1 MSTATPANSIFDKI
15 LSFIDY
21 TNQNIFLTGKAGTG
35 KTTLLR
41 KIKET
46 SSKKMVIVAP
56 TGVAAMNAKGT
67 TINSFFQLPTGS
79 FFPGDIS
86 LQNLQAGFMSIQSL
100 VSDSSYNREKMNLF
114 MELELLVIDEVSMV
128 RCDLLD
134 VIDSILR
141 YVRKNKAP
149 FGGVQL
155 LLIGDLYQLP
165 PVIKREDWAFLR
177 TAYISPYFFDSLV
190 ISRYP
195 LLQIELTTVF
205 RQTEPEFIH
214 ILNSIRNNK
223 IDEGTLTLLNN
234 RYDPSFTASE
244 DLNPIII
251 TSHNAEASAINKDK
265 LDALPGTEYTFDG
278 ELSGEFREAGLQAE
292 QSLKLKEGA
301 QIMFIKN
308 DTGDERRFFNGKI
321 GKVKSIRDGEIYI
334 SFPDDADL
342 LLERTSWQSFDYK
355 TDNEQAIVQ
364 QQVGEFSQYPVKL
377 AWAVT
382 IHKSQGLT
390 FDSAIIDA
398 GKSFVAGQVYVAL
411 SRVRTLN
418 GLILKSKINTESLR
432 SNPEVISYMKPAREE
447 DLDQIMVTEQEKFIL
462 QLVLHRFSFNQML
475 IGLEA
480 ILSNAEIVKT
490 NLPEFRALL
499 AQLKKSVTELMAVS
513 ERFQN
518 QLKNLHKEN
527 GFANQEALQ
536 ARIASA
542 VVYFVKEIN
551 LSVLGPVN
559 KNIRIKPRNKSEQ
572 QIQHSFQKYR
582 QIVENRINL
591 LQLSTELLRSAI
603 QKENY
608 TAWIDAHKARLLIK
622 TETSGGGQQAALNNL
637 QLF

>member
-1 MSTATPANSIFDKI
+1 MSTANTIFDKI

-35 KTTLLR
+35 KTTLLK

-67 TINSFFQLPTGS
+67 TINSFFQLPSGS

-114 MELELLVIDEVSMV
+114 TELELLVIDEVSMV
-128 RCDLLD
+128 RCDLMD

-141 YVRKNKAP
+141 FVRKNNAP

-177 TAYISPYFFDSLV
+177 TAYVSPYFFDSHV

-205 RQTEPEFIH
+205 RQTEPEFIN
-214 ILNSIRNNK
+214 ILNSIRNNQ
-223 IDEGTLTLLNN
+223 IDDTTLNLLNQ
-234 RYDPSFTASE
+234 RYNPQFTASE
-244 DLNPIII
+244 ELNPIII
-251 TSHNAEASAINKDK
+251 TSHNAEASAINKEK

-292 QSLKLKEGA
+292 QVLKLKEGA

-308 DTGDERRFFNGKI
+308 DTGDFRKFYNGKI

-334 SFPDDADL
+334 SFPDNPDL
-342 LLERTSWQSFDYK
+342 LLEKTSWQSFEYK
-355 TDNEQAIVQ
+355 TDPEQTIVQ
-364 QQVGEFSQYPVKL
+364 QQVGEFSQYPIKL

-432 SNPEVISYMKPAREE
+432 SNQEVIAYMKPAREE
-447 DLDQIMVTEQEKFIL
+447 DMDQIMVTEQEKFIL
-462 QLVLHRFSFNQML
+462 QLVLNNFSFNQML
-475 IGLEA
+475 IGLDA
-480 ILSNAEIVKT
+480 ILANAEIVKT

-499 AQLKKSVTELMAVS
+499 AQLKKSVTDLMGVS

-518 QLKNLHKEN
+518 QVKNLHKDS
-527 GFANQEALQ
+527 GFRDQEALQ
-536 ARIASA
+536 ARIESA
-542 VVYFVKEIN
+542 VAYFTKEIN
-551 LSVLGPVN
+551 SLLLTQVN
-559 KNIRIKPRNKSEQ
+559 KNIRIKPKNKSEQ

-582 QIVENRINL
+582 TIIENRMNL
-591 LQLSTELLRSAI
+591 LQLSATLLKSPV

-608 TAWIDAHKARLLIK
+608 TAWISKHKSQLLIK
-622 TETSGGGQQAALNNL
+622 PDVSGTGQQAAANNL